1 MRKRTAFA
9 MPISCLLI
17 RRYKYS
23 INITCSDTPR
33 KAQMALLQESCLQ
46 VGRGRGLR
54 GSEYHIV
61 ILVLPKHIR
70 RLGLLS

>member
-1 MRKRTAFA
+1 
-9 MPISCLLI
+9 MPISCLLM

-33 KAQMALLQESCLQ
+33 KAQMALLQESRLQ
-46 VGRGRGLR
+46 VRLRLGLESGRGLR